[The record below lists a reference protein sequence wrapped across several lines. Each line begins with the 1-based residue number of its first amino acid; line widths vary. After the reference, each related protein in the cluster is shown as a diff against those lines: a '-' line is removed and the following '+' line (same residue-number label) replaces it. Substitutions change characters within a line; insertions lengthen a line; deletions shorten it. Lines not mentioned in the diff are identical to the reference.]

1 MQPLG
6 HLAALRLGL
15 GTAGVSPVA
24 RKSFFIGFIESLRHR
39 EAPRYGSAWGPTDSS
54 SIHPD
59 RVEELQLET
68 RVTRSPSLEVEVELP
83 PRLPLGRSVGDD
95 DLDRVIV
102 DLVGNAAAAVEEV
115 AQVAAKFHDER
126 DILRPLLR

>member
-1 MQPLG
+1 M
-6 HLAALRLGL
+6 
-15 GTAGVSPVA
+15 
-24 RKSFFIGFIESLRHR
+24 
-39 EAPRYGSAWGPTDSS
+39 
-54 SIHPD
+54 
-59 RVEELQLET
+59 
-68 RVTRSPSLEVEVELP
+68 ELP